1 MTNRML
7 VALAKGSAAFAV
19 VLPLGAAAV
28 IPPRPAG
35 LICSDGKPSDAIC
48 QAADT
53 GMNHVSDIS
62 DAIDSSGSP
71 KSPNSPQPGK

>member
-1 MTNRML
+1 MF

-19 VLPLGAAAV
+19 VLPLAAAAV
-28 IPPRPAG
+28 IPAPRPAG
-35 LICSDGKPSDAIC
+35 LICSDGKPSGAVC

-53 GMNHVSDIS
+53 GANRVADIS

-71 KSPNSPQPGK
+71 KAPNSPQPGK